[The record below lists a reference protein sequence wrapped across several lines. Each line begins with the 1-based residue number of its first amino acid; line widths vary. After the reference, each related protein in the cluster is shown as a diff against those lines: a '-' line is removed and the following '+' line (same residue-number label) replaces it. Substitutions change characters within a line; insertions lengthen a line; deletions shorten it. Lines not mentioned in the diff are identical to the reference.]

1 MNSHSPFLNSSVQF
15 GLHFYSKIQKS
26 TFPHSI
32 HSLLLKE
39 LVEKAHLFSAKSS
52 RMPRHIGRP
61 IGAGTK
67 PKVATPL
74 VVTKIEQYK
83 RENPTIFAWEIR
95 ERLIAE
101 GKIHIGVYCI
111 TSAQFKFSNLPTTTQ
126 HQLNQ
131 SNVALSEFDSFNP
144 ISI

>member
-32 HSLLLKE
+32 HSPLLKE
-39 LVEKAHLFSAKSS
+39 LVEKTHLFSAKSS
-52 RMPRHIGRP
+52 RMSRHIGRP

-101 GKIHIGVYCI
+101 GKKIQSLSTIFGI
-111 TSAQFKFSNLPTTTQ
+111 FSNLPTTTQ